1 MVENKSNQYQN
12 MCRKSFLRLEHGGRT
27 TDLTI
32 PCSDEEIREK
42 IRELNLTSSSDIK
55 IELLDTTFG
64 ETVLFDAVEMFVED
78 EPIEVL
84 NEYMKVINTVD
95 FDVEKLTA
103 ACKMTERY
111 DPKSVIK
118 TIENL
123 NNIIFIE
130 NADDYGDVGRYFLK
144 NIPKYAVHPELE
156 KHFCFYNF
164 GYEKGEMNQGVF
176 VTRNFG
182 EIGFVCMADGMSI
195 DDIFKEKTED
205 E

>member
-1 MVENKSNQYQN
+1 M
-12 MCRKSFLRLEHGGRT
+12 
-27 TDLTI
+27 
-32 PCSDEEIREK
+32 
-42 IRELNLTSSSDIK
+42 
-55 IELLDTTFG
+55 LDTTFG
-64 ETVLFDAVEMFVED
+64 EAVLFDAVEMFVED

-164 GYEKGEMNQGVF
+164 GYEKGERNQGVF

-182 EIGFVCMADGMSI
+182 ELGFVCMADGMSI
-195 DDIFKEKTED
+195 DDIFEEKTED